1 MRIFVAALAAS
12 FLTTAIHAREKIQP
26 IAVGDSIPI
35 FEKLPSASGKEI
47 SLKDF
52 PQEVLVVVVTCN
64 ECPVARAY
72 EQRFVDFA
80 KTRCGPDGKVAF
92 LAVNPYDREGDTLA
106 DMKKRVEES
115 KLPFEYVQDKDH
127 LFTKKLGAE
136 KTPHVF
142 VFDKDRKLVYK
153 GAFDDSWLDPS
164 TVKKHYLADVV
175 DAVLSGKK
183 VPTVTKPEGCPIH
196 ID

>member
-1 MRIFVAALAAS
+1 MRFLVTAFAAL
-12 FLTTAIHAREKIQP
+12 FLTTTVHAREKIQA
-26 IAVGDSIPI
+26 IAIGDSIPA
-35 FEKLPSASGKEI
+35 FENLPAASGKEI

-72 EQRFVDFA
+72 EERFVDFVKA
-80 KTRCGPDGKVAF
+80 HCGPDKKVAF
-92 LAVNPYDREGDTLA
+92 LAINPYDREGDTLA
-106 DMKKRVEES
+106 DMKTRVAES
-115 KLPFEYVQDKDH
+115 KLPFEYAQDKDH

-153 GAFDDSWLDPS
+153 GAFDDSWGDPS

-175 DAVLSGKK
+175 DALLHGKK
-183 VPTVTKPEGCPIH
+183 VPAVTKPEGCPIH